1 MAAIRCPQCSSLT
14 GTSTGAC
21 KMCGEKLP
29 SKQAPAVEARPA
41 GPRKCPDCAELSQD
55 PKVCQY
61 CGHKFREPR
70 PCPDCAE
77 IMTTTVCEYC
87 GYDIRARARAAG
99 EKAQRDAAA
108 TEVLGTAAAIG
119 LFGVVGGAI
128 VDDMTGGQTKKSYF
142 SRKKK
147 R

>member
-1 MAAIRCPQCSSLT
+1 MLTPCAWSPVCKRLTKRLRQQSGRAGTALGCSC
-14 GTSTGAC
+14 TS
-21 KMCGEKLP
+21 
-29 SKQAPAVEARPA
+29 
-41 GPRKCPDCAELSQD
+41 
-55 PKVCQY
+55 
-61 CGHKFREPR
+61 
-70 PCPDCAE
+70 CAE

-99 EKAQRDAAA
+99 EKAQRDATAN
-108 TEVLGTAAAIG
+108 EVLGTAAAIG